1 MSNTC
6 NIYYNSLNRKW
17 LFFKVN
23 ENGEESL
30 LNPINHKGPIERG
43 ESLSFEHLEDIK
55 GLLNINPQVPMDAKI
70 YVNDE
75 NIKSYIESWPK
86 QDSIRIEILYGD
98 WIHEKC
104 ESVERLLKP
113 YFPKINLCK
122 QIGECNDE
130 NTIKCFEVA
139 ISQIKFV
146 VENIDNKTNELQ
158 NAIDEFDKNIKD
170 ISDRQE
176 YKDVLIRNIDQI
188 VSLLDY
194 DDDTKSECIR
204 NIECRFDRETSAYFA
219 NNISISGKIKPIY
232 DDVRWL
238 PVTDF
243 SNPTLKF
250 LREYFKNISLVTR
263 TTTTTVVSTSI
274 ASIYGGGIIA
284 GAGVIWYWYIYY
296 LIKKHNKPSELK
308 SELEEKEMSALKSS
322 WDKSQRQIVELIEKR
337 RTDLLTLLTSDTQ
350 YDAQFLSQK
359 LDEANA
365 SIQNY
370 K

>member
-17 LFFKVN
+17 LFFEVN
-23 ENGEESL
+23 ENDEEIP
-30 LNPINHKGPIERG
+30 LNHMNLKGPSERG
-43 ESLSFEHLEDIK
+43 ESLSFGHLEDIK
-55 GLLNINPQVPMDAKI
+55 GLLNINPKVPMDAKI

-86 QDSIRIEILYGD
+86 QDSIRIEILYGN
-98 WIHEKC
+98 WIFEKC
-104 ESVERLLKP
+104 ESEVERLLKP

-122 QIGECNDE
+122 QTGECDDE
-130 NTIKCFEVA
+130 NTIKCLEVA
-139 ISQIKFV
+139 ISQVKFV

-158 NAIDEFDKNIKD
+158 NAIDELDKNIKD

-176 YKDVLIRNIDQI
+176 YKDALIRNIDQI

-194 DDDTKSECIR
+194 DDDAKNECIR

-219 NNISISGKIKPIY
+219 NNISISGKNKHKY
-232 DDVRWL
+232 DDARRL

-243 SNPTLKF
+243 SNPTSKF
-250 LREYFKNISLVTR
+250 LRDYFKNISLVTR
-263 TTTTTVVSTSI
+263 TTTVASACV
-274 ASIYGGGIIA
+274 ASIYGVGIIA
-284 GAGVIWYWYIYY
+284 GTILYIYY
-296 LIKKHNKPSELK
+296 LIKKHNKSV
-308 SELEEKEMSALKSS
+308 LEENEMSMLKLY
-322 WDKSQRQIVELIEKR
+322 WNTFQLQIVAQIEKR
-337 RTDLLTLLTSDTQ
+337 RTDLLTLLTFDTQ